1 MFVLGRV
8 PCGGT
13 ALGFPTPWEPFCNV
27 RLFFLSGVL
36 PFALS
41 RKRFSRPCPEG
52 LFGCVSRFRPRIAL
66 LECVSRRGSG
76 RLSGCVSRRGSGS
89 PAGCVFRRGSGRLSG
104 CVSRR
109 GSGSPAGCVFRRG
122 SGCPAGLLRSRD
134 RRFPRLSRGTSERLR
149 QPLSGPFRTAAYI
162 FVVANYLTKLENLSG
177 KSKYYY

>member
-89 PAGCVFRRGSGRLSG
+89 PAGCVFRRGSG
-104 CVSRR
+104 
-109 GSGSPAGCVFRRG
+109 
-122 SGCPAGLLRSRD
+122 CPAGLLRSRD

>member
-1 MFVLGRV
+1 MGRV

-27 RLFFLSGVL
+27 RLFSLSGVL

-89 PAGCVFRRGSGRLSG
+89 PAGCVFRGR
-104 CVSRR
+104 
-109 GSGSPAGCVFRRG
+109 FRVPCG
-122 SGCPAGLLRSRD
+122 ALRSRD

>member
-27 RLFFLSGVL
+27 RLFSLSGVL

-89 PAGCVFRRGSGRLSG
+89 PAGCVFRVRFRVPCGAFAVSG
-104 CVSRR
+104 
-109 GSGSPAGCVFRRG
+109 P
-122 SGCPAGLLRSRD
+122 
-134 RRFPRLSRGTSERLR
+134 
-149 QPLSGPFRTAAYI
+149 PLSPFVARDFGAAPAASFGPFSDGCLHFR
-162 FVVANYLTKLENLSG
+162 S
-177 KSKYYY
+177 S

>member
-36 PFALS
+36 PDSPF
-41 RKRFSRPCPEG
+41 PE
-52 LFGCVSRFRPRIAL
+52 AL
-66 LECVSRRGSG
+66 LPTLPRGAFRVRFPVPASDCPSGVRFPTRLREAFRVRFPGPVPG
-76 RLSGCVSRRGSGS
+76 RLRGAFSGS
-89 PAGCVFRRGSGRLSG
+89 
-104 CVSRR
+104 
-109 GSGSPAGCVFRRG
+109 G

-134 RRFPRLSRGTSERLR
+134 RRFLRLSRGTSERLR

-162 FVVANYLTKLENLSG
+162 FVVANYLTKVENLCG
-177 KSKYYY
+177 KSKYCF